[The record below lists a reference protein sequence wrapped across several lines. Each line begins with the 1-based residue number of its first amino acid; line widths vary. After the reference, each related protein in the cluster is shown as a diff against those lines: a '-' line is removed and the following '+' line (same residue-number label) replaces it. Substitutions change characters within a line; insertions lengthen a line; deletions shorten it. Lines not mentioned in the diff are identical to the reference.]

1 MPNKHTTQAVL
12 DLMRSE
18 IPRLFLLPLSPHLC
32 FCSPHSP
39 LLFILSIPRLCAARA
54 PSPLVFPTLPH
65 SAETHK
71 RTRAAPKQRG
81 KSWPGRWHDPLLVQR
96 WDLRL
101 STRTRAL
108 FLQARRRRKISC
120 THVGLCTQTFQR
132 PGYTL
137 IQTRLGCF
145 LPLPR
150 ST

>member
-1 MPNKHTTQAVL
+1 
-12 DLMRSE
+12 MRSE

-81 KSWPGRWHDPLLVQR
+81 KSWPGLWHDPLLVQR

-108 FLQARRRRKISC
+108 FLQARRRRKFLARMLVFAHKHFRGRDTHSSKLAWAVSC
-120 THVGLCTQTFQR
+120 HCREVHNDNYSLGLY
-132 PGYTL
+132 P
-137 IQTRLGCF
+137 
-145 LPLPR
+145 
-150 ST
+150 